1 MKLPTLLQ
9 RIPYSLKVV
18 IPIVIVTKILIFSLG
33 YAATVFNAGSASPL
47 SILMSQF
54 SHWDSQ
60 HYIDIAMNG
69 YVYQGYQQ
77 DFIVFFPLYPALIR
91 LTTFDFAY
99 INLSALL
106 VSNVSSVVA
115 AVFLFKLAR
124 IDFDEGT
131 AKKAV
136 LYLCVFP
143 TAYFL
148 SAIYAEGLF
157 LALTIASFYY
167 ARAGKW
173 PAAGF
178 LALFAALTRLG
189 GLLLIPALL
198 IEYLHQKKWNLCSID
213 RRILWVFL
221 GLAGFVIFLFINVQ
235 VAGNPFAFMEIERTN
250 WNQSINPLVGFQRAL
265 QWSLSA
271 PFPENTY
278 TIAELAFA
286 AAGLSAVAVGF
297 WLRFRLSYN
306 VYMLLA
312 WMLSVSMSWW
322 MSVPRYVMAMF
333 PMFILLGVLTQ
344 KKATHWAV
352 TLLFSAL
359 LCFFTILFALNQF
372 VF

>member
-1 MKLPTLLQ
+1 MVL
-9 RIPYSLKVV
+9 
-18 IPIVIVTKILIFSLG
+18 PIVIVTKIVVFSLG
-33 YAATVFNAGSASPL
+33 YATTVLNAGSASPL
-47 SILMSQF
+47 SILMNQF

-60 HYIDIAMNG
+60 HYIDIATNG

-77 DFIVFFPLYPALIR
+77 DFIVFFPLYPTLIR

-99 INLSALL
+99 INLSALV
-106 VSNVSSVVA
+106 VSNVSSIVA
-115 AVFLFKLAR
+115 AVYLFKLAQF
-124 IDFDEGT
+124 DFDDGV

-148 SAIYAEGLF
+148 SAIYSEGLF

-173 PAAGF
+173 PVAGF
-178 LALFAALTRLG
+178 LAMFAALTRLG
-189 GLLLIPALL
+189 GLFLLPALL
-198 IEYLHQKKWNLCSID
+198 IEYLYQKKWKLRSVD

-235 VAGNPFAFMEIERTN
+235 VAGNPFAFMEIERVN
-250 WNQSINPLVGFQRAL
+250 WNQTINPVAGFQSSL
-265 QWSLSA
+265 QWSFSA

-297 WLRFRLSYN
+297 WLRFRLSYT

-312 WMLSVSMSWW
+312 WMLSVSMSQW
-322 MSVPRYVMAMF
+322 MSVPRYVLAMF

-344 KKATHWAV
+344 KKTAHWAV
-352 TLLFSAL
+352 TLSFSAL
-359 LCFFTILFALNQF
+359 LCFFTVLFALNQF